1 MSGKEYVIKYAAMDQ
16 LYVMI
21 CNRIS
26 GWYNELED
34 WSGEYERLVSME
46 SFSGASAESAKA
58 YLQEVHGLLVSFLQT
73 TLQYYQARLLLYKIG
88 YYDID
93 ASLYS
98 SIPQEILKEVQEK
111 LGGESETLQEIS
123 DSIGRSVNSVSD
135 LIYLKNPSIDNL
147 KNTMDGLK
155 SELGDFETEIGDYE
169 SSELQAVQSDVQGMI
184 DSLQATVLDYLN
196 NGTSIPSYQ
205 PGAVAGN
212 TNMLDL
218 YQRAVAAGQYVE
230 EHQEEIELA
239 AAEQEKAF
247 AQMQADYEAACEA
260 REQEGQVK
268 MLQGALAAG
277 VGIAAIV
284 FTAGAATPIVVT
296 AAVTGGCSIAYGV
309 STAAEGAQDWY
320 LGSIGDLETAAV
332 NPIRDTI
339 FAGNQELYD
348 LWGSLNMTVAGMC
361 IPVGHAV
368 NGAAG
373 LGKGAVIR
381 AAGRTIVTETVK
393 DRAIDYVSGEIT
405 TFATEHL
412 NLNQVQSAALNIGL
426 NLGLDKGADW
436 AGQKIGITEGPKFT
450 DRMSYEDA
458 KRYNQFM
465 SEAELG
471 IHNNHPGMSQADL
484 DAWKLADAKVEE
496 QLAVNKVNW
505 DEVTALRAKELEI
518 GGGRGKAEN
527 IIAQRTKGMDLTSH
541 PITQKQ
547 LSSKKISELKRK
559 IDDRTITKSE
569 YEQYMWNK
577 RFSKRRATGVDQF
590 WSQERQRILNNESL
604 TRNWTQEQINDIL
617 SGKKPK
623 FDGKTIQ
630 GHHTYSASQYPQLAN
645 RGEIIYPVTQNEH
658 FKGWHG
664 GNWKNSL
671 PGRQIDDIY
680 DF

>member
-111 LGGESETLQEIS
+111 LGRESETLQEVS

-155 SELGDFETEIGDYE
+155 SELGDFEAEIGDYE

-184 DSLQATVLDYLN
+184 DSLQAAVLDYLN

-284 FTAGAATPIVVT
+284 FTGGAATPVV
-296 AAVTGGCSIAYGV
+296 AAAWVTGGCSVAYGV
-309 STAAEGAQDWY
+309 STAFEGAQDWY

-348 LWGSLNMTVAGMC
+348 LWGSLNMMAAGMC

-373 LGKGAVIR
+373 LGKGAVIK

-496 QLAVNKVNW
+496 QLAVNRVNW
-505 DEVTALRAKELEI
+505 DEVIALRAKERRFIVVDQDKLPESLSSTFAEGEYQTI
-518 GGGRGKAEN
+518 VTGEDITLYRSFGGKADAGGAFATTRPAESRIQAKLDLALLPEWGNSRAYEAEIQIPAGQRVN
-527 IIAQRTKGMDLTSH
+527 IGIVAPQTIKGSGTLLPGGAVQILLPKDWPL
-541 PITQKQ
+541 
-547 LSSKKISELKRK
+547 EW
-559 IDDRTITKSE
+559 ITKIRVVPS
-569 YEQYMWNK
+569 
-577 RFSKRRATGVDQF
+577 
-590 WSQERQRILNNESL
+590 
-604 TRNWTQEQINDIL
+604 
-617 SGKKPK
+617 
-623 FDGKTIQ
+623 
-630 GHHTYSASQYPQLAN
+630 
-645 RGEIIYPVTQNEH
+645 
-658 FKGWHG
+658 
-664 GNWKNSL
+664 
-671 PGRQIDDIY
+671 
-680 DF
+680 

>member
-111 LGGESETLQEIS
+111 LGRESETLQEVS

-155 SELGDFETEIGDYE
+155 SELGDFEAEIGDYE

-284 FTAGAATPIVVT
+284 FTGGAATPVV
-296 AAVTGGCSIAYGV
+296 AAAWVTGGCSVAYGV
-309 STAAEGAQDWY
+309 STAFEGAQDWY

-348 LWGSLNMTVAGMC
+348 LWGSLNMMAAGMC

-373 LGKGAVIR
+373 LGKGAVIK
-381 AAGRTIVTETVK
+381 AAGRTIVIETVK

-496 QLAVNKVNW
+496 QLAVNRVNW
-505 DEVTALRAKELEI
+505 DEVIALRAKERRFIVVDQDKLPESLSSTFAEGEYQTI
-518 GGGRGKAEN
+518 VTGEDITLYRSFGGKADAGGAFATTRPAESRIQAKLDLALLPEWGNSRAYEAEIQIPAGQRVN
-527 IIAQRTKGMDLTSH
+527 IGIVAPQTIKGSGTLLPGGAVQILLPKDWPL
-541 PITQKQ
+541 
-547 LSSKKISELKRK
+547 EW
-559 IDDRTITKSE
+559 ITKIRVVPS
-569 YEQYMWNK
+569 
-577 RFSKRRATGVDQF
+577 
-590 WSQERQRILNNESL
+590 
-604 TRNWTQEQINDIL
+604 
-617 SGKKPK
+617 
-623 FDGKTIQ
+623 
-630 GHHTYSASQYPQLAN
+630 
-645 RGEIIYPVTQNEH
+645 
-658 FKGWHG
+658 
-664 GNWKNSL
+664 
-671 PGRQIDDIY
+671 
-680 DF
+680 

>member
-111 LGGESETLQEIS
+111 LGRESETLQEVS

-155 SELGDFETEIGDYE
+155 SELGDFEAEIGDYE

-230 EHQEEIELA
+230 EHQEEIKLA

-284 FTAGAATPIVVT
+284 FTGGAATPVV
-296 AAVTGGCSIAYGV
+296 AAARVTGGCSVAYGV
-309 STAAEGAQDWY
+309 STAFEGAQDWY

-348 LWGSLNMTVAGMC
+348 LWGSLNMMAAGMC

-373 LGKGAVIR
+373 LGKGAVIK

-496 QLAVNKVNW
+496 QLAVNRVNW
-505 DEVTALRAKELEI
+505 DEVIALRAKERRFIVVDQDKLPESLSSTFAEGEYQTI
-518 GGGRGKAEN
+518 VTGEDITLYRSFGGKADAGGAFATTRPAESRIQAKLDLALLPEWGNSRAYEAEIQIPAGQRVN
-527 IIAQRTKGMDLTSH
+527 IGIVAPQTIKGSGTLLPGGAVQILLPKDWPL
-541 PITQKQ
+541 
-547 LSSKKISELKRK
+547 EW
-559 IDDRTITKSE
+559 ITKIRVVPS
-569 YEQYMWNK
+569 
-577 RFSKRRATGVDQF
+577 
-590 WSQERQRILNNESL
+590 
-604 TRNWTQEQINDIL
+604 
-617 SGKKPK
+617 
-623 FDGKTIQ
+623 
-630 GHHTYSASQYPQLAN
+630 
-645 RGEIIYPVTQNEH
+645 
-658 FKGWHG
+658 
-664 GNWKNSL
+664 
-671 PGRQIDDIY
+671 
-680 DF
+680 

>member
-34 WSGEYERLVSME
+34 WSGEYERLISME

-98 SIPQEILKEVQEK
+98 SIPQEILREVQDK
-111 LGGESETLQEIS
+111 LGRESETLQEVS

-147 KNTMDGLK
+147 KNTLDGLK

-169 SSELQAVQSDVQGMI
+169 SSELQAVRSDVQGMI
-184 DSLQATVLDYLN
+184 DSLQAAVLDYLN

-268 MLQGALAAG
+268 MLQGVLATG

-309 STAAEGAQDWY
+309 STATEGAQDWY

-348 LWGSLNMTVAGMC
+348 RWGSLNMMVAGMC

-373 LGKGAVIR
+373 LGKGAVIK
-381 AAGRTIVTETVK
+381 AASRTIVTETVK
-393 DRAIDYVSGEIT
+393 DRAVDYVSGEIT

-412 NLNQVQSAALNIGL
+412 NLNQVQSAVLNIGL

-505 DEVTALRAKELEI
+505 DEVTALRAKELEAQKYHLNNSDGELQAKKPLENGPYI
-518 GGGRGKAEN
+518 KDGKPKGRPQLHGKKKLEFEQEVYN
-527 IIAQRTKGMDLTSH
+527 NCVDPDGILRDPNTKQVIDWKPGQPRKDVVDFGHRPGYSYHEMFLKYKN
-541 PITQKQ
+541 QE
-547 LSSKKISELKRK
+547 ISLDELK
-559 IDDRTITKSE
+559 E
-569 YEQYMWNK
+569 
-577 RFSKRRATGVDQF
+577 FQF
-590 WSQERQRILNNESL
+590 DPENYRLETPS
-604 TRNWTQEQINDIL
+604 
-617 SGKKPK
+617 
-623 FDGKTIQ
+623 
-630 GHHTYSASQYPQLAN
+630 AN
-645 RGEIIYPVTQNEH
+645 RSHKYE
-658 FKGWHG
+658 
-664 GNWKNSL
+664 
-671 PGRQIDDIY
+671 
-680 DF
+680 

>member
-1 MSGKEYVIKYAAMDQ
+1 
-16 LYVMI
+16 
-21 CNRIS
+21 
-26 GWYNELED
+26 
-34 WSGEYERLVSME
+34 
-46 SFSGASAESAKA
+46 
-58 YLQEVHGLLVSFLQT
+58 
-73 TLQYYQARLLLYKIG
+73 
-88 YYDID
+88 
-93 ASLYS
+93 
-98 SIPQEILKEVQEK
+98 
-111 LGGESETLQEIS
+111 
-123 DSIGRSVNSVSD
+123 
-135 LIYLKNPSIDNL
+135 
-147 KNTMDGLK
+147 MDGLK
-155 SELGDFETEIGDYE
+155 SELGDFEAEIGDYE

-205 PGAVAGN
+205 PGTVAGN

-230 EHQEEIELA
+230 DHQEEIELA

-373 LGKGAVIR
+373 LGKGAVIK

-393 DRAIDYVSGEIT
+393 DRAVDYVSGEIT

-496 QLAVNKVNW
+496 QLAVNRVNW
-505 DEVTALRAKELEI
+505 DEVIALRAKERRFIVVDQDKLPESLSSTFAEGEYQTI
-518 GGGRGKAEN
+518 VTGEDITLYRSFGGKADAGGAFATTRPAESRIQAKLDLALLPEWGNSRAYEAEIQIPAGQRIN
-527 IIAQRTKGMDLTSH
+527 IGIVAPQTIKGSGTLLPGGTVQILLPKDWPL
-541 PITQKQ
+541 
-547 LSSKKISELKRK
+547 EW
-559 IDDRTITKSE
+559 ITKIRVVPS
-569 YEQYMWNK
+569 
-577 RFSKRRATGVDQF
+577 
-590 WSQERQRILNNESL
+590 
-604 TRNWTQEQINDIL
+604 
-617 SGKKPK
+617 
-623 FDGKTIQ
+623 
-630 GHHTYSASQYPQLAN
+630 
-645 RGEIIYPVTQNEH
+645 
-658 FKGWHG
+658 
-664 GNWKNSL
+664 
-671 PGRQIDDIY
+671 
-680 DF
+680 

>member
-111 LGGESETLQEIS
+111 LGRESETLQEVS

-155 SELGDFETEIGDYE
+155 SELGDFEAEIGDYE

-230 EHQEEIELA
+230 EHQEEIKLA

-284 FTAGAATPIVVT
+284 FTGGAATPVV
-296 AAVTGGCSIAYGV
+296 AAAWVTGGCSVAYGV
-309 STAAEGAQDWY
+309 STAFEGAQDWY

-348 LWGSLNMTVAGMC
+348 LWGSLNMMAAGMC

-373 LGKGAVIR
+373 LGKGAVIK

-496 QLAVNKVNW
+496 QLAVNRVNW
-505 DEVTALRAKELEI
+505 DEVTALRAKERRFIVVDQDKLPESLSSTFAEGEYQTI
-518 GGGRGKAEN
+518 VTGEDITLYRSFGGKADAGGAFATTRPAESRIQAKLDLALLPEWGNSRAYEAEIQIPAGQRVN
-527 IIAQRTKGMDLTSH
+527 IGIVAPQTIKGSGTLLPGGAVQILLPKDWPL
-541 PITQKQ
+541 
-547 LSSKKISELKRK
+547 EW
-559 IDDRTITKSE
+559 ITKIRVVPS
-569 YEQYMWNK
+569 
-577 RFSKRRATGVDQF
+577 
-590 WSQERQRILNNESL
+590 
-604 TRNWTQEQINDIL
+604 
-617 SGKKPK
+617 
-623 FDGKTIQ
+623 
-630 GHHTYSASQYPQLAN
+630 
-645 RGEIIYPVTQNEH
+645 
-658 FKGWHG
+658 
-664 GNWKNSL
+664 
-671 PGRQIDDIY
+671 
-680 DF
+680 

>member
-111 LGGESETLQEIS
+111 LGRESETLQEVS

-155 SELGDFETEIGDYE
+155 SELGDFEAEIGDYE

-230 EHQEEIELA
+230 DHQEEIELA

-284 FTAGAATPIVVT
+284 FTGGAATPVV
-296 AAVTGGCSIAYGV
+296 AAAWVTGGCSVAYGV
-309 STAAEGAQDWY
+309 STAFEGAQDWY

-348 LWGSLNMTVAGMC
+348 LWGSLNMMAAGMC

-373 LGKGAVIR
+373 LGKGAVIK

-496 QLAVNKVNW
+496 QLAVNRVNW
-505 DEVTALRAKELEI
+505 DEVIALRAKERRFIVVDQDKLPESLSSTFAEGEYQTI
-518 GGGRGKAEN
+518 VTGEDITLYRSFGGKADAGGAFATTRPAESRIQAKLDLALLPEWGNSRAYEAEIQIPAGQRVN
-527 IIAQRTKGMDLTSH
+527 IGIVAPQTIKGSGTLLPGGAVQILLPKDWTL
-541 PITQKQ
+541 
-547 LSSKKISELKRK
+547 EW
-559 IDDRTITKSE
+559 ITKIRVVPS
-569 YEQYMWNK
+569 
-577 RFSKRRATGVDQF
+577 
-590 WSQERQRILNNESL
+590 
-604 TRNWTQEQINDIL
+604 
-617 SGKKPK
+617 
-623 FDGKTIQ
+623 
-630 GHHTYSASQYPQLAN
+630 
-645 RGEIIYPVTQNEH
+645 
-658 FKGWHG
+658 
-664 GNWKNSL
+664 
-671 PGRQIDDIY
+671 
-680 DF
+680 

>member
-34 WSGEYERLVSME
+34 WSGEYERLISME

-98 SIPQEILKEVQEK
+98 SIPQEILREVQDK
-111 LGGESETLQEIS
+111 LGRESETLQEVS

-147 KNTMDGLK
+147 KNTLDGLK

-169 SSELQAVQSDVQGMI
+169 SSELQAVRSDVQGMI
-184 DSLQATVLDYLN
+184 DSLQAAVLDYLN

-268 MLQGALAAG
+268 MLQGVLATG
-277 VGIAAIV
+277 LGIAAIV

-309 STAAEGAQDWY
+309 STATEGAQDWY

-373 LGKGAVIR
+373 LGKGAVIK

-393 DRAIDYVSGEIT
+393 DRAVDYVSGEIT

-465 SEAELG
+465 SEAELEIG
-471 IHNNHPGMSQADL
+471 RNISQPQYSSMGDMPFEDGKRYLAWNKLREEGLSYEQCDKIKFTSKGQKPAPETYLSSDYIEQHLQSFKDNGAVKIMPNEPKGTIGAKGGTFVMSG
-484 DAWKLADAKVEE
+484 
-496 QLAVNKVNW
+496 
-505 DEVTALRAKELEI
+505 DEVDEIIRNANGDVRKIENALGLNPGDLGDDPVMVEIKDTSTIRIPSGNELGALPEYWEP
-518 GGGRGKAEN
+518 GGF
-527 IIAQRTKGMDLTSH
+527 TKGG
-541 PITQKQ
+541 IK
-547 LSSKKISELKRK
+547 EAV
-559 IDDRTITKSE
+559 IDPLPEGSYT
-569 YEQYMWNK
+569 
-577 RFSKRRATGVDQF
+577 
-590 WSQERQRILNNESL
+590 
-604 TRNWTQEQINDIL
+604 
-617 SGKKPK
+617 
-623 FDGKTIQ
+623 
-630 GHHTYSASQYPQLAN
+630 
-645 RGEIIYPVTQNEH
+645 
-658 FKGWHG
+658 FKH
-664 GNWKNSL
+664 L
-671 PGRQIDDIY
+671 
-680 DF
+680 FE

>member
-111 LGGESETLQEIS
+111 LGRESETLQEVS

-147 KNTMDGLK
+147 KNTLDGLK

-169 SSELQAVQSDVQGMI
+169 SSELQAVRSDVQGMI
-184 DSLQATVLDYLN
+184 DSLQAAVLDYLN

-268 MLQGALAAG
+268 MLQGVLATG
-277 VGIAAIV
+277 LGIAAIV

-309 STAAEGAQDWY
+309 STATEGAQDWY

-373 LGKGAVIR
+373 LGKGAVIK

-393 DRAIDYVSGEIT
+393 DRAVDYVSGEIT

-518 GGGRGKAEN
+518 GSGKGQDGN
-527 IIAQRTKGMDLTSH
+527 IITDGSH
-541 PITQKQ
+541 FVDGKLRPNITYQTGEHGYIYKTNSDGLICEARGTLKVKLHEGRLKHNANTPGKLDGDQ
-547 LSSKKISELKRK
+547 AGHLFADRFGGSPELDNLVSQAKHVNLSEYKILENSWAKAIEAGKTVDVNIKINYDSGGTRPSSFEVKYTIDGIPFRKKI
-559 IDDRTITKSE
+559 
-569 YEQYMWNK
+569 
-577 RFSKRRATGVDQF
+577 
-590 WSQERQRILNNESL
+590 
-604 TRNWTQEQINDIL
+604 RN
-617 SGKKPK
+617 
-623 FDGKTIQ
+623 
-630 GHHTYSASQYPQLAN
+630 
-645 RGEIIYPVTQNEH
+645 
-658 FKGWHG
+658 
-664 GNWKNSL
+664 
-671 PGRQIDDIY
+671 
-680 DF
+680 

>member
-111 LGGESETLQEIS
+111 LGRESETLQEVS

-155 SELGDFETEIGDYE
+155 SELGDFEAEIGDYE

-284 FTAGAATPIVVT
+284 FTGGAATPVV
-296 AAVTGGCSIAYGV
+296 AAAWVTGGCSVAYGV
-309 STAAEGAQDWY
+309 STAFEGAQDWY

-348 LWGSLNMTVAGMC
+348 LWGSLNMMAAGMC

-373 LGKGAVIR
+373 LGKGAVIK
-381 AAGRTIVTETVK
+381 AVGRTIVTETVK

-496 QLAVNKVNW
+496 QLAVNRVNW
-505 DEVTALRAKELEI
+505 DEVIALRAKERRFIVVDQDKLPESLSSTFAEGEYQTI
-518 GGGRGKAEN
+518 VTGEDITLYRSFGGKADAGGAFATTRPAESRIQAKLDLALLPEWGNSRAYEAEIQIPAGQRVN
-527 IIAQRTKGMDLTSH
+527 IGIVAPQTIKG
-541 PITQKQ
+541 
-547 LSSKKISELKRK
+547 
-559 IDDRTITKSE
+559 
-569 YEQYMWNK
+569 
-577 RFSKRRATGVDQF
+577 
-590 WSQERQRILNNESL
+590 
-604 TRNWTQEQINDIL
+604 
-617 SGKKPK
+617 SG
-623 FDGKTIQ
+623 T
-630 GHHTYSASQYPQLAN
+630 L
-645 RGEIIYPVTQNEH
+645 
-658 FKGWHG
+658 
-664 GNWKNSL
+664 L
-671 PGRQIDDIY
+671 PGGAVQILLPKDWPLESHLQDAERHINR
-680 DF
+680 